1 MKVVSK
7 KPTVCVAIRWVLLVN
22 LLLASLAGKDDR
34 PAKPNVILMFVDD
47 LGWQDVKCYD
57 IDKPSPMETPN
68 LDALAKRGVQFWNGY
83 SPAPT
88 CAPSRSALLSGVHPA
103 RAQKTHVVGGT
114 PPHPHHSVGTTLMAP
129 WYSGRM
135 PETTFN
141 LAKAMKAE
149 GYSTGHTGKW
159 HIAVE
164 HHAFPQP
171 MDIGF
176 DFTTHQAGCNTRGVQ
191 SGMRNR
197 LDGFATNAKNDPYR
211 LDQNGFARDIVTTEA
226 INFIDDH
233 KEEPV
238 FLYYATWLVHTPI
251 QIRSK
256 RLLEKY
262 CKKLGVEMPSDPGK
276 WPLEGQNNPY
286 YCGMVETLDY
296 YVGQIISHLE
306 ETNDPRWPGHK
317 LIENTYIIFTSDNG
331 GMEGG
336 GGHEVITD
344 NYPLDKGK
352 INAKEGGTRV
362 PFIIAG
368 PGIKKGVQSEVVING
383 LDLYPTILS
392 WVGAQPKE
400 GKILDGSDLST
411 MLKTDATKAELVVD
425 ADGKPRNT
433 MVWHFPHSSMQ
444 STIRIG
450 GFKLIRNHNYLFHPS
465 VPQFELYQLYDES
478 GKRVD
483 IEEAKNL
490 SDQDPERVQKM
501 DQCLTEILT
510 EMDASQPLYNIY
522 GRHVSAQFKN
532 SAPTALKHT
541 QSGNTVTLN
550 YKENGTKL
558 RKAHLI
564 YTNNPGV
571 HEEEWFRNPAT
582 INADNTVT
590 AILPADATHYY
601 INLIDTNQVLVSYP
615 ECPDSRAHSE
625 ATTKALGKKAHKSS
639 YIHFALPTKP

>member
-1 MKVVSK
+1 MWGA
-7 KPTVCVAIRWVLLVN
+7 CL
-22 LLLASLAGKDDR
+22 R
-34 PAKPNVILMFVDD
+34 P
-47 LGWQDVKCYD
+47 
-57 IDKPSPMETPN
+57 
-68 LDALAKRGVQFWNGY
+68 
-83 SPAPT
+83 
-88 CAPSRSALLSGVHPA
+88 
-103 RAQKTHVVGGT
+103 
-114 PPHPHHSVGTTLMAP
+114 
-129 WYSGRM
+129 
-135 PETTFN
+135 TFN

-149 GYSTGHTGKW
+149 GLQHRPHWQVAHCRGAPRISPADGYRLRLH
-159 HIAVE
+159 
-164 HHAFPQP
+164 PP
-171 MDIGF
+171 
-176 DFTTHQAGCNTRGVQ
+176 HQAGCNTRGVQ

>member
-1 MKVVSK
+1 MNTAYK
-7 KPTVCVAIRWVLLVN
+7 
-22 LLLASLAGKDDR
+22 LLLSISTLCALTLPLTADDQR

-57 IDKPSPMETPN
+57 IDEPSPMETPN
-68 LDALAKRGVQFWNGY
+68 LDSLAKKGVQFWQGY

-88 CAPSRSALLSGVHPA
+88 CAPSRCALLSGIHPA
-103 RAQKTHVVGGT
+103 RAQKTHVVGGA
-114 PPHPHHSVGTTLMAP
+114 PPHPNHSAGTTVMAP

-149 GYSTGHTGKW
+149 GYATGHTGKW

-176 DFTTHQAGCNTRGVQ
+176 DFTTHQKGYNTRGAQ
-191 SGMRNR
+191 SGMKNR
-197 LDGFATNAKNDPYR
+197 LEDFATNAKDDPYR
-211 LDQNGFARDIVTTEA
+211 LDENGFATDIVTTEA
-226 INFIDDH
+226 IKFIDDH

-256 RLLEKY
+256 ALLEKY
-262 CKKLGVEMPSDPGK
+262 CKKLGVEMPTDPGK

-286 YCGMVETLDY
+286 YCGMVEALDY
-296 YVGQIISHLE
+296 YVGQIISYLE
-306 ETNDPRWPGHK
+306 RTDDPRWPGHK
-317 LIENTYIIFTSDNG
+317 LIENTYLIFTSDNG
-331 GMEGG
+331 GMERDSK
-336 GGHEVITD
+336 EVITD

-362 PFIIAG
+362 PFFIAG
-368 PGIKKGVQSEVVING
+368 PEIKKGVQSDVVINA

-392 WVGAQPKE
+392 WVGAKPKE

-411 MLKTDATKAELVVD
+411 MLKTDATRADLVLD
-425 ADGKPRNT
+425 ANGKPRDT
-433 MVWHFPHSSMQ
+433 MVWHFPHGPMQ

-450 GFKLIRNHNYLFHPS
+450 GWKLIRNLDHLFRPT
-465 VPQFELYQLYDES
+465 VPQYELYQLYDQD
-478 GKRVD
+478 GKRID
-483 IEEAKNL
+483 IEEANNL
-490 SDQDPERVQKM
+490 ADQDPERTKQM
-501 DQCLTEILT
+501 DQRLTEILT
-510 EMDASQPLYNIY
+510 EMDASQPLYNIH
-522 GRHVSAQFKN
+522 GRHVSAEFKKA
-532 SAPTALKHT
+532 APTALKHSR
-541 QSGNTVTLN
+541 SGNTVTLS
-550 YKENGTKL
+550 YKENCTKL
-558 RKAHLI
+558 RKAHLL

-571 HEEEWFRNPAT
+571 HEEEWFRMPAT

-590 AILPADATHYY
+590 ATLPADATHYY
-601 INLIDTNQVLVSYP
+601 LNLIDTNQVLVSYP
-615 ECPDSRAHSE
+615 ECPDSRAHIE
-625 ATTKALGKKAHKSS
+625 ATTKALGKKAHKVSFT
-639 YIHFALPTKP
+639 HFALPAKP